1 MKVQIV
7 SDLHLEFPANRGWL
21 SKNPLI
27 PQADILLIAGDMCTL
42 NHFDRIQ
49 SFIEGFDRDFA
60 LTISTFGNHEFYG
73 SNIEGAYP
81 SVNEKI
87 SEHHYRLNNAVYI
100 HQDLRIIA
108 SLLWSYVPSYA
119 AVKVENGLNDYRFIF
134 KDGPRGTQTHILT
147 ADSNH
152 YHDLSLKFIQDTLSN
167 PFAGKTIVMTHHL
180 PSFQCVPDIF
190 KGSELTTGFASNL
203 DDLILQHPEI
213 ALWVHG
219 HAHDFDDR
227 YIGET
232 RMVRNPLGYVDH
244 DEQHDFQ
251 RDFVVEL

>member
-1 MKVQIV
+1 
-7 SDLHLEFPANRGWL
+7 
-21 SKNPLI
+21 
-27 PQADILLIAGDMCTL
+27 
-42 NHFDRIQ
+42 
-49 SFIEGFDRDFA
+49 
-60 LTISTFGNHEFYG
+60 
-73 SNIEGAYP
+73 
-81 SVNEKI
+81 
-87 SEHHYRLNNAVYI
+87 
-100 HQDLRIIA
+100 
-108 SLLWSYVPSYA
+108 
-119 AVKVENGLNDYRFIF
+119 
-134 KDGPRGTQTHILT
+134 